1 MSKQTFFTFD
11 QKNNLDLNSFYVNS
25 TNNDAYKM
33 INNVNQNLHIFL
45 IGPKKS
51 GKSHL
56 ANIWKINNN
65 ALFYNDNF
73 EEIISKKQNVIIENI
88 FKKFNEE
95 IIFHIVNHCFS
106 YKLNILITSE
116 IHLNE
121 FNFKLL
127 DLISRL
133 KMFSSVQIQNPD
145 DEILINVL
153 TKLLVEKQFII
164 KNKDIFEFLI
174 KRVNRTYEEVFN
186 LVNKMDELSLEKKR
200 QLTIPTIKKLLY

>member
-11 QKNNLDLNSFYVNS
+11 QKNNLDLSSFFVNS

-33 INNVNQNLHIFL
+33 INNINQNLNIFL
-45 IGPKKS
+45 IGPNKS

-56 ANIWKINNN
+56 ANIWKKNNN
-65 ALFYNDNF
+65 ALIYNDNF

-88 FKKFNEE
+88 FNNFNEE
-95 IIFHIVNHCFS
+95 TIFHIINHCFS

-116 IHLNE
+116 KHIND
-121 FNFKLL
+121 FNFTLL
-127 DLISRL
+127 DLVSRI
-133 KMFSSVQIQNPD
+133 KMFNFVQINNPD
-145 DEILINVL
+145 DEILVNVI

-200 QLTIPTIKKLLY
+200 QLTIPSIKKLLY